1 MENERTY
8 KILNN
13 VGGGNIALGVLVLVT
28 GIVTGILIIVNGGRL
43 LKAGKNITF

>member
-8 KILNN
+8 KVMKN